1 MTEEHESVRRVA
13 VSYRRT
19 VRCSSAGRAEGHPMR
34 KGEHTKA
41 YRVANNRGWV
51 ACKSLLGYAEV
62 NDANVEPAWV
72 LVMSPEVGSQLVLH
86 PSECSSRSGL
96 SGDKAI
102 GDCGRPVSVSAGERC
117 AVFDVCA
124 PGGRGSLIAYMR
136 SFSNSLE
143 SKRQRIYTKM
153 KGIRTLSVWRHG
165 L

>member
-1 MTEEHESVRRVA
+1 MYIIV
-13 VSYRRT
+13 
-19 VRCSSAGRAEGHPMR
+19 
-34 KGEHTKA
+34 
-41 YRVANNRGWV
+41 
-51 ACKSLLGYAEV
+51 LGYAEV
-62 NDANVEPAWV
+62 NDANEDPAWA
-72 LVMSPEVGSQLVLH
+72 LFMSPDVGSQPVLR
-86 PSECSSRSGL
+86 PSECSLRSGL
-96 SGDKAI
+96 SGDKAM
-102 GDCGRPVSVSAGERC
+102 GDRGRPVSVSAGERC